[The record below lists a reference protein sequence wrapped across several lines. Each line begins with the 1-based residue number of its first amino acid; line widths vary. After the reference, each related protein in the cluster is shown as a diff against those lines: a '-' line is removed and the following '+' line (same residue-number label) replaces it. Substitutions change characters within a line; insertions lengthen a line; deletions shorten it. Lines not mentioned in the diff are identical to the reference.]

1 MALAN
6 VELTNTFDE
15 WRTRTNQIIVQG
27 EQTLVNVATLFTR
40 VDNGN
45 LWANSVGTRSNTYAD
60 SVGVRA
66 NTYADSVGVRANT
79 YADSVGVRANTY
91 ADSVGVRANN
101 YSVTYADAVGVRANN
116 YSGTYADSVGVRA
129 NTYADSVGVRA
140 NTYSDSVGVRANN
153 FATSAVATE
162 AALARSATNL
172 TSGTIP
178 VARVSG
184 NYNLITGLGTISSG
198 TWQGST
204 IAVDRGGTGVTSIG
218 GIQTALGLGSLAYLS
233 SVGTANITDNSVN
246 GAKIALGSDATGD
259 LMYFNGTD
267 WARLPAGTSGQ
278 VLRTNGTS
286 TAPAWVNKITT
297 LETKTTSGLN
307 AYDFTTGIPT
317 WARRVSIIIKDVE
330 ASSATPELLVQLGT
344 QSGGI
349 QTSGYSSYTQFI
361 NDAANVAETTNATGF
376 VAYMS
381 TNLTGYKGIMTLLN
395 ISGND
400 WMQTHLL
407 SKTGS
412 AIHGTGYVTLT
423 NPLYS
428 IRFTLST
435 LSTYTFAGG
444 TVTVLYE

>member
-45 LWANSVGTRSNTYAD
+45 LWANSVGTRANTY
-60 SVGVRA
+60 A

-91 ADSVGVRANN
+91 SDSVGVRANTYSDSVGVRANN

-129 NTYADSVGVRA
+129 NTYTDSVGVRA
-140 NTYSDSVGVRANN
+140 NTYSDSVGLRANTY
-153 FATSAVATE
+153 ADSAVATE
-162 AALARSATNL
+162 ADLARSATNL

-233 SVGTANITDNSVN
+233 SVGTANLQDNSVN
-246 GAKIALGSDATGD
+246 GAKIALGSDTTGD
-259 LMYFNGTD
+259 VMYFNGTD
-267 WARLPAGTSGQ
+267 WVRLPAGASGQSLVTSGTSGAPSWAYKGHTFIKSVSATSATTMVLNNFPMALSNFRQ
-278 VLRTNGTS
+278 VYIIFVGVSNNEGTGASNTRRSLLVNGSALTSTVYGAEVLSGMATFDLLHPIWYDSVTNESGTS
-286 TAPAWVNKITT
+286 TSTGDVMYSKAPSPITSS
-297 LETKTTSGLN
+297 TTSIVLSWSLN
-307 AYDFTTGIPT
+307 TRIF
-317 WARRVSIIIKDVE
+317 
-330 ASSATPELLVQLGT
+330 
-344 QSGGI
+344 
-349 QTSGYSSYTQFI
+349 
-361 NDAANVAETTNATGF
+361 DA
-376 VAYMS
+376 
-381 TNLTGYKGIMTLLN
+381 
-395 ISGND
+395 
-400 WMQTHLL
+400 
-407 SKTGS
+407 GS
-412 AIHGTGYVTLT
+412 AY
-423 NPLYS
+423 LY
-428 IRFTLST
+428 
-435 LSTYTFAGG
+435 G
-444 TVTVLYE
+444 VN